1 MLLAQVSLHPEPGVE
16 GAGREGRPQVDAGE
30 VQERLHQALVSTESI
45 VHTLQSSQRRER
57 GKMCI
62 SQNISSDKIN

>member
-30 VQERLHQALVSTESI
+30 VQERLHQALVSTEYNSAHFTVSHHKGEKGENVYFPEHI
-45 VHTLQSSQRRER
+45 F
-57 GKMCI
+57 
-62 SQNISSDKIN
+62 

>member
-30 VQERLHQALVSTESI
+30 VQERLHQALVSTEYNSAHFTVI
-45 VHTLQSSQRRER
+45 TKER
-57 GKMCI
+57 KGGNVYI
-62 SQNISSDKIN
+62 PEHIFW